1 MTTRFH
7 CNECD
12 VTCCKPNDWQRHL
25 TTNKHLRTQEK
36 GPNFPRKFRCSDC
49 DYECYK
55 NSVLERHKLTI
66 RHKLRGKPNSSDVS
80 PDTSGIDIIESSAPS
95 SQIDCTHFSAI
106 VPDFPRSDYMT
117 IISQLLNQNNELK
130 NFIIEQATE
139 HKKETAE
146 IVNKVIEQAN
156 EHKKD
161 TLEIVN
167 KVIETSKPSNNTIHG
182 NVNNNNNHTNKFNIN
197 VFLNEQCKNAMNF
210 SDFIKNLEVTRE
222 DLENN
227 AQLGFVGGVSKIII
241 DSLKQMNR
249 YERPIHCTDIKRE
262 TMYIKDDNKWTKE
275 EDSTKIN
282 KVIQEVTRK
291 SMRTLLDWK
300 AENPDD
306 KDRDSAFSERC
317 IVIQQQ
323 SMAAYN
329 RDTYYP
335 KVIKA
340 IAKEVTI

>member
-1 MTTRFH
+1 MFPNIPPARF
-7 CNECD
+7 CKECD
-12 VTCCKPNDWQRHL
+12 VTCSKTSDWNRHL
-25 TTNKHLRTQEK
+25 LTAKHKKRTSSDNIISKVSAYYACEK
-36 GPNFPRKFRCSDC
+36 C
-49 DYECYK
+49 DYKCGKQSLWDKHIATAKHKNPSFSDSETSEIPQKLCCDKCNKIYMSYSSLWSHKRNCNPDKSSMIINKLFDKNVELQNFILEQNRQNHVEYK
-55 NSVLERHKLTI
+55 NDINQIMMKL
-66 RHKLRGKPNSSDVS
+66 
-80 PDTSGIDIIESSAPS
+80 IESTKP
-95 SQIDCTHFSAI
+95 
-106 VPDFPRSDYMT
+106 T
-117 IISQLLNQNNELK
+117 IC
-130 NFIIEQATE
+130 
-139 HKKETAE
+139 
-146 IVNKVIEQAN
+146 AN
-156 EHKKD
+156 
-161 TLEIVN
+161 TIN
-167 KVIETSKPSNNTIHG
+167 NNT
-182 NVNNNNNHTNKFNIN
+182 NQSNKFNIN
-197 VFLNEQCKNAMNF
+197 VFLNEECKNAMNF
-210 SDFIKNLEVTRE
+210 SDFIKSIKVSRE

-227 AQLGFVGGVSKIII
+227 AQLGFVGGVSKILIEH
-241 DSLKQMNR
+241 LKQLSR
-249 YERPIHCTDIKRE
+249 TERPIHCTDIKRE
-262 TMYIKDDNKWTKE
+262 TMYIKDDDKWTRE